1 MNKVNIDCCRCCN
14 QAVSAAKL
22 LIAWLFKYPP
32 AAPAAGCYTMGN
44 SATKEQRPSP
54 GRLRSTDGQSYSSPA
69 GSGPSSPSYPPSLER
84 PPSHPVYNVRAG
96 RGSRPDLSSLLHI
109 RSGPPPDTT
118 GLEGRRES
126 KQEREARKL
135 EKERIAREK
144 ERERSMREEHVDGG
158 YLVTQGVYT
167 GIEDYNKGV
176 VRQLM
181 VLLPLHWNAT

>member
-1 MNKVNIDCCRCCN
+1 
-14 QAVSAAKL
+14 
-22 LIAWLFKYPP
+22 
-32 AAPAAGCYTMGN
+32 MGN
-44 SATKEQRPSP
+44 SATKEARPP
-54 GRLRSTDGQSYSSPA
+54 ALRPRPNDAQ
-69 GSGPSSPSYPPSLER
+69 PSSPTDDLDSFPPLTER
-84 PPSHPVYNVRAG
+84 SSHPVYNVRGG

-109 RSGPPPDTT
+109 RNGPPTET
-118 GLEGRRES
+118 SGLEIRRES

-144 ERERSMREEHVDGG
+144 ERECSMREEHLDGG

-181 VLLPLHWNAT
+181 VRSLESILAPRH